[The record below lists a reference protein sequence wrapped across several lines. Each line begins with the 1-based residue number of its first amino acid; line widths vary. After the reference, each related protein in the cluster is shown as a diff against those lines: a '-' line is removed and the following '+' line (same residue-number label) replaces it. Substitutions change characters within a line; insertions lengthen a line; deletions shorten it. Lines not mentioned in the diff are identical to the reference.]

1 MPLKLSAHTGSE
13 TAKSA
18 NPMQR
23 AATKDNAV
31 RCESLL
37 TNQRLVSLDKKFV
50 RSIQAFIAI
59 RPP

>member
-1 MPLKLSAHTGSE
+1 MKLSARTGSE
-13 TAKSA
+13 TAKSV
-18 NPMQR
+18 NTMQKV
-23 AATKDNAV
+23 AAKDNAV

-37 TNQRLVSLDKKFV
+37 INHRLVSLDKKFV